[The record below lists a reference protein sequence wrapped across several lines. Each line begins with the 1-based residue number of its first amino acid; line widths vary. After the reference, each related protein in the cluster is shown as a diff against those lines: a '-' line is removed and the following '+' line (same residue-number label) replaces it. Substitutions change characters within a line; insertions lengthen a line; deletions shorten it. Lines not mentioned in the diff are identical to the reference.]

1 MRSMILGMLAETPV
15 HSGAGRSEG
24 FIDLPVARE
33 AITNYP
39 VIAGS
44 SLKGSLRDLA
54 KSKSIDEIF
63 GNEKKAGDFLIS
75 DARLLLLPVR
85 SLTTQYKWVTCPHI
99 IERLSRDLRLCG
111 FDSELNSS
119 AYGLMKGK
127 ILGKGEGKLFLEE
140 REFDVSEEVPKEL
153 MDKLLDEIGKLIIN
167 EQTKCRLKDQLIVMN
182 NDDFQWFASYGLPV
196 NARNRLD
203 EKKKS
208 KNLWYEESLAPDT
221 LLYAMLFERK
231 DGTLSQIKSLFDSR
245 PYLQLGG
252 NETVGMGWFAVKTIL
267 EEADGRK

>member
-54 KSKSIDEIF
+54 KGKDIDEIF
-63 GNEKKAGDFLIS
+63 GKEDKAGDFLIS

-99 IERLSRDLRLCG
+99 IERLGRDLKLCR
-111 FDSELNSS
+111 FNSAFNDSVLSI
-119 AYGLMKGK
+119 K
-127 ILGKGEGKLFLEE
+127 KGEVLGTGKGKLFLEE
-140 REFDVSEEVPKEL
+140 REFDEKGEVPRDIIE
-153 MDKLLDEIGKLIIN
+153 MVSNLIIH
-167 EQTKCRLKDQLIVMN
+167 ERTRSRLKDQLIVMH

-196 NARNRLD
+196 NARNKLD
-203 EKKKS
+203 KKKKS

-231 DGTLSQIKSLFDSR
+231 EKTLSRIKSLFDSR

-267 EEADGRK
+267 EETDGRK

>member
-1 MRSMILGMLAETPV
+1 MISMILGMLAETPV

-33 AITNYP
+33 AVTNYP

-54 KSKSIDEIF
+54 RGNDIDEIF
-63 GNEKKAGDFLIS
+63 GKEDKAGDFLIS

-85 SLTTQYKWVTCPHI
+85 SLITQYKWVTCPHI
-99 IERLSRDLRLCG
+99 IERLGRDFKLCG
-111 FDSELNSS
+111 INSALNDSVLNIKR
-119 AYGLMKGK
+119 GEV
-127 ILGKGEGKLFLEE
+127 LGTGNGKLFLEE
-140 REFDVSEEVPKEL
+140 REFDEKGEVPGEII
-153 MDKLLDEIGKLIIN
+153 DKVARLIIH
-167 EQTKCRLKDQLIVMN
+167 ERTRSRLKDQLIVMH

-203 EKKKS
+203 ENKKS
-208 KNLWYEESLAPDT
+208 KNLWYEESMAPDT
-221 LLYAMLFERK
+221 LLYSMLFERK
-231 DGTLSQIKSLFDSR
+231 DKTLSQIENLFNAR

-252 NETVGMGWFAVKTIL
+252 NETVGMGWFAVKTIQ